1 MLDISTLNEAQYNAV
16 TAKEQSLLVIA
27 GAGSGKTRT
36 LVYRLAWLI
45 EQGVAVHNMLLLTFT
60 RKASQE
66 MLDRASLLLAQNLKS
81 MNSGTFHSF
90 AFSALRRV
98 PEFCLRHAQ
107 KSEGHINLMD
117 SADQSAVLKTCREEL
132 KIAKGD
138 KLFPKAPA
146 IISMISKSRNKEIN
160 LDYLLQKESCHLLTF
175 ADDILTLSNAY
186 TDYKRKHGL
195 YDYDDLLFELEELL
209 REEPSVLNY
218 YLNNLKHIMV
228 DEYQDTN
235 KVQARLIKL
244 LAGDSGSVMAVGDD
258 AQSIYAFR
266 GATVRNI
273 LEFPKHFTDTRIL
286 YLEENYRSEQAI
298 LDIANCILAEA
309 KEGYNKNLFT
319 SKTFD
324 ILMPHPVRVYKAMS
338 DISQA
343 RLAVNRIQELL
354 LTSKPSEIAILFR
367 SAFHAFRLENE
378 LNERRIPYKKY
389 GGIKVTEKAEVKDL
403 LAYLRLILN
412 PLDYPAF
419 ERIASFAKGI
429 GKKTAQKLFDA
440 SQNLQDEKAKA
451 NFEKMLLKYT
461 DFSLDIALIE
471 KLKLEYQIT
480 KDNNNQN
487 PRNLLSQILDRH
499 KEHMPEL
506 YPEDYPKR
514 IQALEEFLSISDSY
528 KELDLFV
535 ANLVLN
541 STDEEVEQDNCL
553 VLSTIHS
560 AKGLEWDNVLVMDL
574 VEERFPSKHALVS
587 EEEFEEERRLMYVAC
602 TRARKSLDLFVPNSL
617 YSKIHA
623 GYESALTSPF
633 IRSIDPEK
641 YALYQEVQ
649 HGQVFQKR
657 NPSSY
662 SNPIEE
668 QNRSQA
674 AAFQKTN
681 IISKEH
687 EQKLYSF
694 LQNKN
699 NLKEE
704 SGLQENNSSAKYK
717 KFGYCTHK
725 VFGRGKIIEEIDNE
739 KYRIN
744 FPNIGLKVILK
755 NYVTLEEK

>member
-16 TAKEQSLLVIA
+16 TAKEQSILVIA

-45 EQGVAVHNMLLLTFT
+45 EQGLPVHNMLLLTFT

-66 MLDRASLLLAQNLKS
+66 MLDRASLLLGQNLKS

-107 KSEGHINLMD
+107 NTQGHINLLD
-117 SADQSAVLKTCREEL
+117 SSDQSSVLKTCREDL

-146 IISMISKSRNKEIN
+146 LISMISKSRNKELE
-160 LDYLLQKESCHLLTF
+160 LDHLLQKENCHLLTF
-175 ADDILTLSNAY
+175 ADDIHSLANAY
-186 TDYKRKHGL
+186 SDYKKKHGL
-195 YDYDDLLFELEELL
+195 YDYDDLLFELESLL

-244 LAGDSGSVMAVGDD
+244 LAGESGSVMAVGDD

-273 LEFPKHFTDTRIL
+273 LEFPKHFKDTRIL
-286 YLEENYRSEQAI
+286 YLEENYRSEQPI
-298 LDIANCILAEA
+298 LDIANCVLAEA

-319 SKTFD
+319 SKSFD
-324 ILMPHPVRVYKAMS
+324 IHMPNPVRVYKAMS

-343 RLAVNRIQELL
+343 RLALSRIQEHL
-354 LTSKPSEIAILFR
+354 LTSKPSEIAVLFR
-367 SAFHAFRLENE
+367 SGFHAFRLENE

-429 GKKTAQKLFDA
+429 GKKTAQKLFNA
-440 SQNLQDEKAKA
+440 SQDTQSEQAKA
-451 NFEKMLLKYT
+451 AFEKLLQKYP
-461 DFSLDIALIE
+461 DFLIDMQLLE
-471 KLKLEYQIT
+471 KLKKEYEET
-480 KDNNNQN
+480 KLSDTQN
-487 PRNLLSQILDRH
+487 PRALLSQVLERH

-514 IQALEEFLSISDSY
+514 IQALEEFLSISGSY
-528 KELDLFV
+528 NELDLFV

-541 STDEEVEQDNCL
+541 STEEEVEDDNCL
-553 VLSTIHS
+553 ILSTIHS
-560 AKGLEWDNVLVMDL
+560 AKGLEWDNVLIMDL

-602 TRARKSLDLFVPNSL
+602 TRARKNLDLFVPNAL
-617 YSKIHA
+617 YSKIHN

-641 YALYQEVQ
+641 YLLYQEVE

-657 NPSSY
+657 QYTNYRDPL
-662 SNPIEE
+662 EE
-668 QNRSQA
+668 KNRLEA
-674 AAFQKTN
+674 ALFQKQSSQIGN
-681 IISKEH
+681 KSLKED
-687 EQKLYSF
+687 F
-694 LQNKN
+694 LQKKIN
-699 NLKEE
+699 
-704 SGLQENNSSAKYK
+704 ENNENQPTQEHIAKYK
-717 KFGYCTHK
+717 KYGYCKHK

-755 NYVTLEEK
+755 NYVTLED